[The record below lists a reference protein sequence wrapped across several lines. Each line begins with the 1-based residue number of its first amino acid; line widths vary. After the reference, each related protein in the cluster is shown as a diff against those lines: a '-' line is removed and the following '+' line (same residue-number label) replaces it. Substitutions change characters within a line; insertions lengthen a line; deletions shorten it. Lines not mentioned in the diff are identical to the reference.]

1 MAESDNEKRV
11 FFPKGKQKSFIL
23 RIRKILNLSNER
35 LAKILGINSRTVK
48 DWQKEKFSMSLG
60 AIKILC
66 QKIKQ
71 QIPRNIKIKDHY
83 WYVSKGSSAGGLA
96 VVKKYGHVGGDPEY
110 RKRKWHEWW
119 SRIGTFRKHTIIGS
133 YIPIKKPGHSE
144 DLAEFVGIILGDG
157 GLTHGQLV
165 ITLNCVDDLEY
176 SNFVVNLLFK
186 LFGFSPS
193 RRIRRNSKV
202 ILIRASRV
210 DLTRFC
216 QKVGLKLGNKIKQ
229 QVDIPDWIKNNLD
242 FKKSCLRG
250 LVDTDGSLIIH
261 KYKSK
266 GRPYVYKKIGFTSR
280 SSPLLKSVSEIL
292 NELNIKHRFGNN
304 FDIRIEA
311 RNDVEK
317 YFNLVGSHNPKHL
330 KRFKI

>member
-11 FFPKGKQKSFIL
+11 FFPGGKQKSFIL
-23 RIRKILNLSNER
+23 RIRKILNLNNER
-35 LAKILGINSRTVK
+35 LAKILGISNRTVR

-71 QIPRNIKIKDHY
+71 SIPRNIKIKDRY
-83 WYVSKGSSAGGLA
+83 WYVSKGSPAGGLA

-119 SRIGTFRKHTIIGS
+119 DKIGKFRKHSIIGS
-133 YIPIKKPGHSE
+133 FISIKKPGYSG
-144 DLAEFVGIILGDG
+144 DLAEFVGVVLGDG

-176 SNFVVNLLFK
+176 SNFVADLLFK
-186 LFGFSPS
+186 LFGFLPS

-210 DLTRFC
+210 DLIRFF
-216 QKVGLKLGNKIKQ
+216 QKIGLKLGNKIKQ
-229 QVDIPDWIKNNLD
+229 QVDIPDWIKNNPD
-242 FKKSCLRG
+242 FKRSCLRG

-266 GRPYVYKKIGFTSR
+266 GKFYVYKKIGFTSR
-280 SSPLLKSVSEIL
+280 SLPLLKSVSEIL

-304 FDIRIEA
+304 FDSRIEA
-311 RNDVEK
+311 KNDVEK

-330 KRFKI
+330 KRYRI

>member
-1 MAESDNEKRV
+1 MVELDNEKRA
-11 FFPKGKQKSFIL
+11 FFQKGKQKFFIF
-23 RIRKILNLSNER
+23 RIRKILNLSNEK
-35 LAKILGINSRTVK
+35 LARILGISSRTVR

-71 QIPRNIKIKDHY
+71 PIPRDIKIKSRY
-83 WYVSKGSSAGGLA
+83 WYVASGSSAGGLA
-96 VVKKYGHVGGDPEY
+96 VIKKYGYICGDPEY
-110 RKRKWHEWW
+110 RKRKWREWW
-119 SRIGTFRKHTIIGS
+119 DKIGKFREHSIIGS
-133 YIPIKKPGHSE
+133 FISIKKPDYSG
-144 DLAEFVGIILGDG
+144 DLAEFVGIVLGDG
-157 GLTHGQLV
+157 GLTRGQLV

-176 SNFVVNLLFK
+176 SNFVADLLFK
-186 LFGFSPS
+186 LFGFLPS
-193 RRIRRNSKV
+193 RKIRKNSKV

-216 QKVGLKLGNKIKQ
+216 QKIGLKLGNKIKQ
-229 QVDIPDWIKNNLD
+229 QVDIPDWIKNNPD
-242 FKKSCLRG
+242 FKRFCLRG

-266 GRPYVYKKIGFTSR
+266 GKSYVYKKIGFTSR
-280 SSPLLKSVSEIL
+280 SSPLLKSVSKTL

-311 RNDVEK
+311 KNDVEK
-317 YFNLVGSHNPKHL
+317 YFNLVDSHNPKHL
-330 KRFKI
+330 KRYRI

>member
-1 MAESDNEKRV
+1 MDNEKRV

-23 RIRKILNLSNER
+23 RIRKILNLSNKR
-35 LAKILGINSRTVK
+35 LAKILGISNRTVR

-71 QIPRNIKIKDHY
+71 PIPRDIKIKNRY
-83 WYVSKGSSAGGLA
+83 WYVTNGSSAGGLA
-96 VVKKYGHVGGDPEY
+96 VIKKYGHICGDPEY
-110 RKRKWHEWW
+110 RKRKWREWW
-119 SRIGTFRKHTIIGS
+119 DKIGKFREHSIIGS
-133 YIPIKKPGHSE
+133 YIPIKKPDYSG
-144 DLAEFVGIILGDG
+144 DLAEFVGIVLGDG
-157 GLTHGQLV
+157 GLTYGQLV

-176 SNFVVNLLFK
+176 SNFVADLLFK
-186 LFGFSPS
+186 LFGFLPK
-193 RRIRRNSKV
+193 RRVRRNSKV

-210 DLTRFC
+210 DLIRFC
-216 QKVGLKLGNKIKQ
+216 QKIGLKLGNKIKQ
-229 QVDIPDWIKNNLD
+229 QVNIPDWIKNNLD
-242 FKKSCLRG
+242 FKRSCLRG

-266 GRPYVYKKIGFTSR
+266 GKPYVYKKIGFTSK

-311 RNDVEK
+311 KNDVEK

-330 KRFKI
+330 KRYRI